1 MTDCPKYNRE
11 LLDPITPTVRIIV
24 KITII
29 LGVLLNLSIIK
40 YRNLANLI
48 LYFESIASTI
58 YVLIPT
64 KEYLEFSGFFFM
76 LSAFIVFTALYC
88 DVTGHVIINISCYAF
103 TVVFIQTICY
113 DKDLTIQ
120 HMLYLFVECL
130 GYFLCCALVAM
141 IIVYIQD
148 LH

>member
-1 MTDCPKYNRE
+1 MMPRNYSERNQKFVRILQNRAWLLHSMYSFARAFNWAYGKSAWRDNECIDDVEGLTDCPKYNRE
-11 LLDPITPTVRIIV
+11 LLDPITPTVRIIT

-64 KEYLEFSGFFFM
+64 KEYLEFTGFFFM
-76 LSAFIVFTALYC
+76 VS
-88 DVTGHVIINISCYAF
+88 
-103 TVVFIQTICY
+103 
-113 DKDLTIQ
+113 
-120 HMLYLFVECL
+120 
-130 GYFLCCALVAM
+130 
-141 IIVYIQD
+141 
-148 LH
+148 